1 MCTLT
6 TVFGACTP
14 HPGTRGAH
22 RLPQLA
28 RSPAALQEETASQS
42 DVVGQA
48 DAPAASGV
56 MSLFQRATAS
66 SQDRADVFALG
77 DRAALLHH
85 LDQAAIIPHVADS
98 EGRKYPFEVRFGLRQ
113 DAK

>member
-1 MCTLT
+1 
-6 TVFGACTP
+6 
-14 HPGTRGAH
+14 
-22 RLPQLA
+22 
-28 RSPAALQEETASQS
+28 
-42 DVVGQA
+42 
-48 DAPAASGV
+48 

-98 EGRKYPFEVRFGLRQ
+98 EGRKYPYEVRFGLRQ
-113 DAK
+113 AAHLLGEVCHCCLVKRVGDGSSSVHLALQFPSNVAVLRGTVTGKRGF

>member
-1 MCTLT
+1 M
-6 TVFGACTP
+6 
-14 HPGTRGAH
+14 
-22 RLPQLA
+22 
-28 RSPAALQEETASQS
+28 ALQEETASQS

-98 EGRKYPFEVRFGLRQ
+98 EGRKYPFEVRFGLHQGAEMLQGVPVLPGIESIPSKRLM
-113 DAK
+113 AATAS